1 MTVKFMGLSS
11 FMVKKNQKKPKQF
24 TYIYSESAISSTLI
38 PRGKFAMYHEI
49 IDFMSPAEI
58 AFLLL
63 NNGKK
68 ILELT

>member
-11 FMVKKNQKKPKQF
+11 FMVKKNQKNPKQF